1 MWHGILQALLFL
13 LPEEIGFLK
22 HLRHAKVPVQ
32 QCGPPM
38 LNLLLPH
45 FAIAMPVARAAC
57 LFVFCA
63 CGESSPHYSYV

>member
-32 QCGPPM
+32 QCGLSV
-38 LNLLLPH
+38 LNLLPH
-45 FAIAMPVARAAC
+45 FAMPMPVARAAC
-57 LFVFCA
+57 LFVCCA